1 MKRIEVILGLPNEG
15 KTTKLLEM
23 FVAGI
28 KIESDKPDT
37 EKKALVFISCENTTQ
52 YIIDVLVSR
61 FNIPLDIA
69 IKLPIYS
76 ISMFSEIE
84 PILLD
89 YLKDNDTVLFLDDPK
104 LLLRTMPF
112 KHHISN
118 DILHTKLELLCTKYP
133 VDDYKSLDIVYTK
146 SIIRRYY
153 E

>member
-1 MKRIEVILGLPNEG
+1 MKNINVILGLPNEG

-28 KIESDKPDT
+28 KIESDKPEA

-52 YIIDVLVSR
+52 YIIDTLVSR
-61 FNIPLDIA
+61 FSIPLDIA

-76 ISMFSEIE
+76 IEMFSEIE

-89 YLKDNDTVLFLDDPK
+89 YLKDNDTVLFLDDPE
-104 LLLRTMPF
+104 LLLIGMVFDRKPTHP
-112 KHHISN
+112 
-118 DILHTKLELLCTKYP
+118 KLELLCIKYP
-133 VDDYKSLDIVYTK
+133 VDDYKSLDIIYTK

>member
-1 MKRIEVILGLPNEG
+1 MKNINVILGLPNEG
-15 KTTKLLEM
+15 KTTKLIEL

-76 ISMFSEIE
+76 IEMFSEIE

-89 YLKDNDTVLFLDDPK
+89 YLKDNDTVLFLDDPE
-104 LLLRTMPF
+104 LLLRGMVFDHKPTHP
-112 KHHISN
+112 
-118 DILHTKLELLCTKYP
+118 KLELLCIKYP

>member
-1 MKRIEVILGLPNEG
+1 MKRIEVILGLPQEG
-15 KTTKLLEM
+15 KTTKLIEL
-23 FVAGI
+23 FVEAI

-61 FNIPLDIA
+61 FNIPMDIA

-76 ISMFSEIE
+76 IEMFSEIE

-104 LLLRTMPF
+104 LLLRSMVF

-118 DILHTKLELLCTKYP
+118 DVLYTKLELLCIKYP
-133 VDDYKSLDIVYTK
+133 VDDYKSLDIIYTK
-146 SIIRRYY
+146 TIQGR
-153 E
+153 